1 MSKCHLSTAE
11 LLHPGGIRGWESTS
25 APHPSHPTAF
35 VPPEQSPGP
44 GALGDAQHS
53 LSQLQESNSAKNWI
67 FSPPQKKKSWAAPE
81 QLEPCPG
88 RVPCVFPDALLFLLK
103 LCQAFFRQE
112 GRENNP
118 WPHLKPFRVSLP
130 RESSDSPQPRG
141 LCTVHFALSF
151 REATEKRQKSTKYD
165 KNLTR
170 SIFLSRGDGNNELC
184 RA

>member
-1 MSKCHLSTAE
+1 MDVMATSGSKNITHHMQPGHVI
-11 LLHPGGIRGWESTS
+11 LLCTPGL
-25 APHPSHPTAF
+25 AF
-35 VPPEQSPGP
+35 KREKGDKP
-44 GALGDAQHS
+44 LGLHMHGSYAIY
-53 LSQLQESNSAKNWI
+53 L
-67 FSPPQKKKSWAAPE
+67 QKKKSWAAPE

-151 REATEKRQKSTKYD
+151 REATQKWQKSTKYD